1 MWSDCVYIPKNL
13 RREYSPTFPLDMDH
27 FWPHVDNPYM
37 DPYGYGICSKIH
49 THTHT
54 IIHQFFFVRVP
65 SDQNPTPTNPKKWI
79 GFFTPEKKHT
89 QTSCLFPLPTTKKI
103 APFSRQN
110 LPVAGWSKRWIEGHL
125 KNWICDSW
133 MLRFQKFQ
141 TLFLQMVIHHARI
154 RKRKESSWWF
164 QPIWKILGKLDQ
176 IGWFPQVG
184 LKIKNLWNDQLEYDS
199 IKPPFSP
206 KQHWKSEVL
215 HPNGKWPP
223 NQSYSKLWYV
233 SMKFPLDPMRDSKRP
248 SDHKLS
254 DRVESLRR
262 CRWVKAEV

>member
-1 MWSDCVYIPKNL
+1 MGTVYAL
-13 RREYSPTFPLDMDH
+13 RY
-27 FWPHVDNPYM
+27 
-37 DPYGYGICSKIH
+37 

-79 GFFTPEKKHT
+79 GFFKPEKKHT

-110 LPVAGWSKRWIEGHL
+110 LPVAGWSKRWIGRTSQKL
-125 KNWICDSW
+125 D
-133 MLRFQKFQ
+133 LRLLDASVSEVPNTF
-141 TLFLQMVIHHARI
+141 FLQMVIYHARI

-184 LKIKNLWNDQLEYDS
+184 LKIKNLWNDHLEYDS
-199 IKPPFSP
+199 
-206 KQHWKSEVL
+206 
-215 HPNGKWPP
+215 
-223 NQSYSKLWYV
+223 
-233 SMKFPLDPMRDSKRP
+233 MK
-248 SDHKLS
+248 
-254 DRVESLRR
+254 
-262 CRWVKAEV
+262 